1 MDTADEMKRSSS
13 VEPGEKSDPLKP
25 KQPDKPDRNPLDNK
39 ELTIMIERTEI
50 KVPVDSM
57 DNGHL
62 TGAQLR
68 EMAKPPI
75 DRTRDLFE
83 VVVGGLDKKIE
94 DTDRVEIYD
103 WQRFFSAPEQIN
115 PG

>member
-1 MDTADEMKRSSS
+1 MNKADAEKRNSS

-25 KQPDKPDRNPLDNK
+25 KQPDRPDRNPLDNR

-50 KVPVDSM
+50 KVSVDSL

-62 TGAQLR
+62 TGTQLR
-68 EMAKPPI
+68 ELVKPPI
-75 DRTRDLFE
+75 DHTRDLFE

-94 DTDRVEIYD
+94 DTDFVEIYD